1 MTDKLHSPP
10 SGGWDGIRMR
20 YEAGVEKVADIAKS
34 IGMTGIA
41 LSLKA
46 KADGWMLRTQ
56 TNVMKTT
63 VRVSA
68 GIGRTETTQET
79 LRRLKELLQLRIG
92 QLEKELADIGEEL
105 DAISRERQIRSVNT
119 VVRTLE
125 KVLDLERKDI
135 NRRKRARRDFKHFDE
150 AQRVALAEKIDRIET
165 EGPGAPDGGSA
176 GPDGGAGA
184 QPSMAVLGA
193 SHTAVA
199 GANSRG
205 DQIGSE

>member
-1 MTDKLHSPP
+1 MNEDGNLAPQ
-10 SGGWDGIRMR
+10 GGWSDIRMR
-20 YEAGVEKVADIAKS
+20 YEAGVEKVADIAES
-34 IGMTGIA
+34 IGMSGIA

-46 KADGWMLRTQ
+46 KALGWMLRTR
-56 TNVMKTT
+56 TNVLKST
-63 VRVSA
+63 VQISA

-92 QLEKELADIGEEL
+92 RLEKELADIGEEL

-135 NRRKRARRDFKHFDE
+135 NRRKRQRRDFKHFDE
-150 AQRVALAEKIDRIET
+150 AQRVALAEKIERLET
-165 EGPGAPDGGSA
+165 TGNSAPDGAGA

-184 QPSMAVLGA
+184 QSAVAVLGEAHAAA
-193 SHTAVA
+193 S
-199 GANSRG
+199 
-205 DQIGSE
+205 